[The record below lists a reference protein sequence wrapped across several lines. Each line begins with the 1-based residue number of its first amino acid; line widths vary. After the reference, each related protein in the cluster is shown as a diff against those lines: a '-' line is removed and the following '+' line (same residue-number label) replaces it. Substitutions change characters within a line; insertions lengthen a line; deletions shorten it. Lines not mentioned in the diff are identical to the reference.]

1 VQYLQFLQLIRHLL
15 TIRQNSASGF
25 AQMATKKSTL
35 LPLTQGEKLMI
46 LVHRSG
52 MTGKEIA
59 ALTGYGRTYISK
71 LYNNK
76 TLNKQQVTVLSQALS
91 VPPSIFE
98 EELER
103 RIIALEKEVQN
114 LKALE
119 NRVRILEAENSG
131 LRQALQN

>member
-1 VQYLQFLQLIRHLL
+1 
-15 TIRQNSASGF
+15 
-25 AQMATKKSTL
+25 
-35 LPLTQGEKLMI
+35 MI

-52 MTGKEIA
+52 LTATEVA
-59 ALTGYGRTYISK
+59 VRTGYGRTYISK
-71 LYNNK
+71 LYNK
-76 TLNKQQVTVLSQALS
+76 EKLNKQQVTVLSQALS

-103 RIIALEKEVQN
+103 RIITLEKEVQA

-131 LRQALQN
+131 LRQALHN